1 MKYKLGE
8 KHTSLNLYR
17 IVALKNFA
25 DVEKGDIGGWVEG
38 EHNLSQESDCW
49 VYNEAKVF
57 NKARVS
63 DHAVIKDNA
72 VIKDYAVIRDRAVVF
87 GSSVIKDYAVIRD
100 RAVVKDDAVV
110 RDRVEVKD
118 RAVIRDNTNVS
129 GRAVVKGYSVVRDH
143 ASVHGIR
150 RTDGYAF
157 SYVPDNDCVMRV
169 TAGCR
174 YFTMDEAREHW
185 TKTRGGTALGDE
197 TMVILDCL
205 EALSKVKPE
214 GCV

>member
-25 DVEKGDIGGWVEG
+25 DVEKGDIGGWDEG

-72 VIKDYAVIRDRAVVF
+72 
-87 GSSVIKDYAVIRD
+87 VIKDYAVIRD